1 MPYGMCRLDCAQ
13 NAHIFKDGQHLLD
26 RNLCIACGKCA
37 QSCAHGA
44 RIFYGQD
51 VTAEEIKPR
60 LLEDLLF
67 FGENGGVTL
76 SGGEPLMRVDFCV
89 ELLQMLKKEGIHTV
103 VDTCGMVARS
113 AYERVLPWT
122 DQFLFDVKAADPAL
136 HEKLTGSRNEQ
147 IIENLQFLNESKAR
161 IEIRI
166 PLIPGKNDGKIP
178 EIGNI
183 LCPLQRV
190 EKVKVLGFHNL
201 AAEKYASLDMLH
213 PMGNMP
219 SADTEQIRHAVKVL
233 RQMGLPAVC

>member
-1 MPYGMCRLDCAQ
+1 MSSR
-13 NAHIFKDGQHLLD
+13 HL
-26 RNLCIACGKCA
+26 G
-37 QSCAHGA
+37 
-44 RIFYGQD
+44 
-51 VTAEEIKPR
+51 
-60 LLEDLLF
+60 
-67 FGENGGVTL
+67 
-76 SGGEPLMRVDFCV
+76 
-89 ELLQMLKKEGIHTV
+89 
-103 VDTCGMVARS
+103 
-113 AYERVLPWT
+113 
-122 DQFLFDVKAADPAL
+122 
-136 HEKLTGSRNEQ
+136 Q
-147 IIENLQFLNESKAR
+147 IIHKRECLS

-183 LCPLQRV
+183 LRPLQRV

>member
-1 MPYGMCRLDCAQ
+1 MQ
-13 NAHIFKDGQHLLD
+13 
-26 RNLCIACGKCA
+26 
-37 QSCAHGA
+37 
-44 RIFYGQD
+44 
-51 VTAEEIKPR
+51 
-60 LLEDLLF
+60 
-67 FGENGGVTL
+67 
-76 SGGEPLMRVDFCV
+76 VDFCV
-89 ELLQMLKKEGIHTV
+89 ELLQMLKKEGIHTA
-103 VDTCGMVARS
+103 VDTSGMVARS

-166 PLIPGKNDGKIP
+166 PLIPGKNDGEIP

-183 LCPLQRV
+183 LHPLQRV